1 MDRRYI
7 WWRDEGWYTKK
18 RSKRNSQYINGNSFG
33 IFGFG
38 RFRGLFISAQDWC
51 WKNDVGFN
59 RRTIKE
65 NGKRLF
71 DSSELIIITKCVNGC
86 YSYKVKQILERSISF
101 VEPYFTIRNGEIHH
115 KLSNGNK
122 IKFKIFVYGKKTKN
136 DEDLMVKLIKRNQ
149 LNLNTETPEVIFLD
163 DINILGDI
171 VWIYI

>member
-1 MDRRYI
+1 MRTIIHDLENLDFI
-7 WWRDEGWYTKK
+7 NL
-18 RSKRNSQYINGNSFG
+18 RSDDFVVNNINNKSCVGCFS
-33 IFGFG
+33 
-38 RFRGLFISAQDWC
+38 C
-51 WKNDVGFN
+51 WVKTPFCCICNDL
-59 RRTIKE
+59 IKE

-122 IKFKIFVYGKKTKN
+122 IRFKIFVYGKKTKN

-171 VWIYI
+171 V